1 MDSPATE
8 PRRPPIVR
16 KGQRKPYTKAT
27 RKEIEQRLKAA
38 AFFDSLEWATEDVDW
53 FFQEV
58 FGIESRQT
66 ARYRS
71 HAHARAR

>member
-1 MDSPATE
+1 MK
-8 PRRPPIVR
+8 RPIIRP
-16 KGQRKPYTKAT
+16 GQQKPYVKAT

-38 AFFDSLEWATEDVDW
+38 ALLESCEWEKSSIQW

-66 ARYRS
+66 DRYIAAS
-71 HAHARAR
+71 RARV